1 MPERPELPPSLIV
14 AHPMLDIFIN
24 KIKAVVGLGV
34 TEKLTTLEEGLIKL
48 TNKAALSIILV
59 VSLVFVPVR
68 VLSSHYTIP
77 ILFLFAILFTFTL
90 ALNYWQKYV
99 LARHYLIGM
108 LYTMLLVISVFRG
121 IESGVLFVVIPT
133 VLLSY
138 IFFYP
143 GKSLYFHLVLTLLF
157 TGFILWYARQ
167 AEPILPHSRQMLSKV
182 YAVYLL
188 ISLSLTAV
196 YINFIFNLNRRYQK
210 ELVGLN
216 QTKNKL
222 LSIIG
227 HDLRSPL
234 NSLKGLLN
242 LIQHRSLSQ
251 EEFSRFTVQ
260 LSNNTEHLSYT
271 LDNLLQWAVS
281 QMKGFSPAPVNF
293 ELRQLSEQEYN
304 LLAEAAKQKKI
315 TIENKIPAEI
325 SAYADVNHIG
335 LVIRNLLNN
344 AIKFT
349 PQGGRILLE
358 AEQQQDE
365 IIVRI
370 SDTGPGIDEAL
381 VSQLFSNQQSE
392 ISRGKNKESGTG
404 LGLMLCREMIGYNK
418 GKIWAW
424 SKKGRGSTFSF
435 TLPLP
440 QLLKMPD
447 TVPAGLPK

>member
-1 MPERPELPPSLIV
+1 
-14 AHPMLDIFIN
+14 MLDIFIN
-24 KIKAVVGLGV
+24 KIKAIVGLGV
-34 TEKLTTLEEGLIKL
+34 TEKLTTLEQGLIKL

-59 VSLVFVPVR
+59 VGLVFMPIR

-108 LYTMLLVISVFRG
+108 LYAMLLVISVFRG
-121 IESGVLFVVIPT
+121 IESGILFVVIPMM
-133 VLLSY
+133 LLSY

-143 GKSLYFHLVLTLLF
+143 SKILYFHLVLTLLF
-157 TGFILWYARQ
+157 TSFILWYAHQ
-167 AEPILPHSRQMLSKV
+167 TEPILPHSRQILSKI

-196 YINFIFNLNRRYQK
+196 YINFVFNLHRRYQE
-210 ELVGLN
+210 ELVSLN

-242 LIQHRSLSQ
+242 LIQHRNLSQ
-251 EEFSRFTVQ
+251 EEFNRFTAQ
-260 LSNNTEHLSYT
+260 LSNNTESLSYT

-293 ELRQLSEQEYN
+293 ELRELSEQEYS
-304 LLAEAAKQKKI
+304 LLAEAAKQKKL
-315 TIENKIPAEI
+315 TIENKIPAEY
-325 SAYADVNHIG
+325 SAHADVNHIG

-349 PQGGRILLE
+349 PQGGRITLE
-358 AEQQQDE
+358 AEQQQEE
-365 IIVRI
+365 IVVRI
-370 SDTGPGIDEAL
+370 RDTGPGIDEAL
-381 VSQLFSNQQSE
+381 VSQLFGSQKHE
-392 ISRGKNKESGTG
+392 INRGKDKESGTG
-404 LGLMLCREMIGYNK
+404 LGLMLCREMVGYNK
-418 GKIWAW
+418 GRIWVW
-424 SKKGRGSTFSF
+424 SKKDRGSTFSF

-440 QLLKMPD
+440 GLTKMPD
-447 TVPAGLPK
+447 TIPRPMPN